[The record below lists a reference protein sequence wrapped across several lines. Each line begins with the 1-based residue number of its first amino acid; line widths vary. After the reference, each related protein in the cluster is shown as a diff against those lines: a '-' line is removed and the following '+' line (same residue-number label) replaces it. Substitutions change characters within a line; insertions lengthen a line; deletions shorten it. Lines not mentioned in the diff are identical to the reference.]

1 MTMILIYIP
10 QESLIT
16 LYYFTSMV
24 KKKPKKKT
32 FPACR
37 QDTFI

>member
-24 KKKPKKKT
+24 KKKTKKNIS
-32 FPACR
+32 CV
-37 QDTFI
+37 

>member
-24 KKKPKKKT
+24 KKKKQKKNIS
-32 FPACR
+32 CV
-37 QDTFI
+37 

>member
-24 KKKPKKKT
+24 KKQNKKKP